1 MFDLPDT
8 FKEKNEDYIVV
19 NAMKNFIKCRPNVKG
34 KLSDNRAGL
43 INSITD
49 YANKSE
55 VAQED
60 TLNWVDSV
68 VREGIKDLYVMK
80 LTDESIKFVRNTEKV
95 YEKVNEA
102 LQKVQVNHLCGNRY
116 TEKLSLV
123 RLQIDNQDTLVYTF
137 YLCQLVYIFDGET
150 DEKIRLF
157 PICVDIYPNEGLIVG
172 RGKPRQNMYGYD
184 INGFD
189 PKKAQKLNAEY
200 KILFSMQYVMELL
213 GISHGDTKECGWYFK
228 NRLYKLLDRYT
239 DTPEEIVTLMR
250 NCNKEINSAIEIIAD
265 NICTKGNRD
274 DITSDIMNLI
284 EKYFSI
290 TYEDKSIFIKGKDAY
305 PLRIAATDEE
315 ESKVDQKSAREHP
328 LQSKALFFD
337 NKKMMQKNQICDGV
351 VFKFRRKSKK
361 YYEDEFKVK
370 INIKNYYCHMKFF
383 EYTEEVDIQ
392 NVLRLF
398 IGS

>member
-1 MFDLPDT
+1 M
-8 FKEKNEDYIVV
+8 
-19 NAMKNFIKCRPNVKG
+19 G
-34 KLSDNRAGL
+34 DNRAGL
-43 INSITD
+43 IKSITD
-49 YANKSE
+49 YANESDIAK
-55 VAQED
+55 ED
-60 TLNWVDSV
+60 TLNWIDSV
-68 VREGIKDLYVMK
+68 VREGIKDIYIMK
-80 LTDESIKFVRNTEKV
+80 LTDESREFVKKTENV
-95 YEKVNEA
+95 YEKISEE
-102 LQKVQVNHLCGNRY
+102 LEKVQVNHLCGNRY

-123 RLQIDNQDTLVYTF
+123 RFQVENQDTLVYTF
-137 YLCQLVYIFDGET
+137 YLCQLVYIFDGVNGA
-150 DEKIRLF
+150 KKRMF

-172 RGKPRQNMYGYD
+172 RGKPRQNMYKYD
-184 INGFD
+184 VKGFD
-189 PKKAQKLNAEY
+189 SKNTEKLNAEY
-200 KILFSMQYVMELL
+200 KILHSMQYIVNLL
-213 GISHGDTKECGWYFK
+213 EIRCNGMQEVGWHFK
-228 NRLYKLLDRYT
+228 NRLYRLLDKYT
-239 DTPEEIVTLMR
+239 DTPKEIETLM
-250 NCNKEINSAIEIIAD
+250 KQSSTDINAAVEIIAD
-265 NICTKGNRD
+265 KICTRGNRE

-361 YYEDEFKVK
+361 YYEEEFKVK
-370 INIKNYYCHMKFF
+370 INIKNNYCHMKFF

-392 NVLRLF
+392 NVLHLF

>member
-1 MFDLPDT
+1 MFSLPDT
-8 FKEKNEDYIVV
+8 FRENNEDYVVV
-19 NAMKNFIKCRPNVKG
+19 NAMKNFVKCRPNIKG
-34 KLSDNRAGL
+34 KLGDNRAGL
-43 INSITD
+43 IKSITD
-49 YANKSE
+49 YANESDIAK
-55 VAQED
+55 ED
-60 TLNWVDSV
+60 TLNWIDSV
-68 VREGIKDLYVMK
+68 VREGIKDIYIMK
-80 LTDESIKFVRNTEKV
+80 LTDESREFVKKTENV
-95 YEKVNEA
+95 YEKISEE
-102 LQKVQVNHLCGNRY
+102 LEKVQINHLCGNRY

-123 RLQIDNQDTLVYTF
+123 RFQVENQDTLVYTF
-137 YLCQLVYIFDGET
+137 YLCQLVYIFDGVNGA
-150 DEKIRLF
+150 KKRMF

-172 RGKPRQNMYGYD
+172 RGKPRQNMYKYD
-184 INGFD
+184 VKGFD
-189 PKKAQKLNAEY
+189 SKNTEKLNAEY
-200 KILFSMQYVMELL
+200 KILHSMQYIVNLL
-213 GISHGDTKECGWYFK
+213 EIRCNGMQEVGWHFK
-228 NRLYKLLDRYT
+228 NRLYRLLDKYT
-239 DTPEEIVTLMR
+239 DTPKEIETLM
-250 NCNKEINSAIEIIAD
+250 KQSSTDISAAVEIIAD
-265 NICTKGNRD
+265 KICTRGNRE

-361 YYEDEFKVK
+361 YYEEEFKVK
-370 INIKNYYCHMKFF
+370 INIKNNYCHMKFF

-392 NVLRLF
+392 NVLHLF

>member
-1 MFDLPDT
+1 MFSLPDT
-8 FKEKNEDYIVV
+8 FRENNEDYVVV
-19 NAMKNFIKCRPNVKG
+19 NAMKNFVKCRPNIKG
-34 KLSDNRAGL
+34 KLGDNRAGL
-43 INSITD
+43 IKSITD
-49 YANKSE
+49 YANESDIAK
-55 VAQED
+55 ED
-60 TLNWVDSV
+60 TLNWIDSV
-68 VREGIKDLYVMK
+68 VREGIKDIMK
-80 LTDESIKFVRNTEKV
+80 LTDESREFVKKTENV
-95 YEKVNEA
+95 YEKISEE
-102 LQKVQVNHLCGNRY
+102 LEKVQVNHLCGNRY

-123 RLQIDNQDTLVYTF
+123 RFQVENQDTLVYTF
-137 YLCQLVYIFDGET
+137 YLCQLVYIFDGVNGA
-150 DEKIRLF
+150 KKRMF

-172 RGKPRQNMYGYD
+172 RGKPRQNMYKYD
-184 INGFD
+184 VKGFD
-189 PKKAQKLNAEY
+189 SKNTEKLNAEY
-200 KILFSMQYVMELL
+200 KILHSMQYIVNLL
-213 GISHGDTKECGWYFK
+213 EIRCNGMQEVGWHFK
-228 NRLYKLLDRYT
+228 NRLYRLLDKYT
-239 DTPEEIVTLMR
+239 DTPKEIETLM
-250 NCNKEINSAIEIIAD
+250 KQSSTDINAAVEIIAD
-265 NICTKGNRD
+265 KICTRGNRE

-361 YYEDEFKVK
+361 YYEEEFKVK
-370 INIKNYYCHMKFF
+370 INIKNNYCHMKFF

-392 NVLRLF
+392 NVLHLF